1 MVDNGLPIAEK
12 SFFGDTSYVNIESSK
27 KSLKDSSNPEKEF
40 NSLNKE
46 IKFVTEGGGD
56 KGGGKFLI
64 FNYFNILLYRNK
76 IFK

>member
-1 MVDNGLPIAEK
+1 MNTNKKYYKLMVDNSLPITEK
-12 SFFGDTSYVNIESSK
+12 SFFGDTSYINIESSK

-56 KGGGKFLI
+56 KGGGKFLFLI
-64 FNYFNILLYRNK
+64 IS
-76 IFK
+76 I